1 MLTTMK
7 LFSPLSAQLYEK
19 NEWGG
24 LEDEPVD
31 LGADE
36 ICAYQ
41 GEILEAIKRERL
53 DTEGE
58 RGLAVYLDNE
68 MLKRKVYRMAPTV
81 EEWDGRLWG
90 VLEVQSYGR
99 LSNSDLTAV
108 IQEWSGQE
116 SDGWGEG
123 VGQREIK
130 VDSGGLCVSF
140 WHPGPHFFIKTEQEL
155 KLQSFF
161 FLPIRVQVNI
171 RADEYREKRGYEG
184 ADVELPASRYA
195 LEDALQRARV
205 PEGGSYGLQ
214 RFLKWPPFLSRYLD
228 HSGEK
233 TLEELN
239 LLAGKIAEMDKIQ
252 LATFEGALKLRADG
266 DTDTP
271 ISIRELINY
280 AYNLDSFEFH
290 PGVAGDRDLGK
301 IAMMGGMLD
310 IIDGLPDEAAELL
323 DEQKVG
329 QALRHADQG
338 TFTGSGYVY
347 RGSTDWKEAYD
358 GIHLLD
364 LPEEHSLVSLWL
376 EPVERNHRED
386 GGVWLELPAGETNLQ
401 GALASLGETSFANC
415 RIAGVE
421 SVLPSLEYQLAG
433 DEDIG
438 KLNILSSRLAA
449 FPESKTLMKYKAALE
464 LECFPD
470 LDRMLDITQNLGC
483 YDFDRRIATP
493 TGYAEYLL
501 QEAGFDTTDPA
512 FARFDFAGYGERRF
526 EQDGGTPTQYGAI
539 NRNDKP
545 FIHEY
550 SIPRQGMEMA

>member
-7 LFSPLSAQLYEK
+7 LFSPLSAQLYER

-31 LGADE
+31 IGADE
-36 ICAYQ
+36 LCAYQ
-41 GEILEAIKRERL
+41 GEILKAIKRERL

-68 MLKRKVYRMAPTV
+68 MLKRKVYRMTPTV

-99 LSNSDLTAV
+99 LSNSDLAAV

-123 VGQREIK
+123 FEQREIK

-140 WHPGPHFFIKTEQEL
+140 WHPDPHFFIKTEQEL
-155 KLQSFF
+155 KTQLCP
-161 FLPIRVQVNI
+161 PIRVQVNI

-195 LEDALQRARV
+195 LEDALQRAHV

-214 RFLKWPPFLSRYLD
+214 RFLKWPPFLTRYLS

-239 LLAGKIAEMDKIQ
+239 LLAGKIAGMEDTE
-252 LATFEGALKLRADG
+252 LETYEGALKLQEDG
-266 DTDTP
+266 DANTP
-271 ISIRELINY
+271 IGIRELINY

-290 PGVAGDRDLGK
+290 PGVVGDRDLGK

-323 DEQKVG
+323 DERKVG
-329 QALRHADQG
+329 EALRRADRG

-347 RGSTDWKEAYD
+347 RSSEYWQEAYD
-358 GIHLLD
+358 GIHL
-364 LPEEHSLVSLWL
+364 PEPPEGHGLISLRL
-376 EPVERNHRED
+376 EPVDRKHSGD
-386 GGVWLELPAGETNLQ
+386 SGVWLELPAEEQSLQ
-401 GALASLGETSFANC
+401 QALSSLGETSFANC
-415 RIAGVE
+415 WITGVE
-421 SVLPSLEYQLAG
+421 SILPSLDYQLTG
-433 DEDIG
+433 DEDIN
-438 KLNILSSRLAA
+438 KLNTLAGRMAA
-449 FPESKTLMKYKAALE
+449 FQDSETLMKYKAALE

-470 LDRMLDITQNLGC
+470 LSRMLDITQNLGC
-483 YDFDRRIATP
+483 YDFDRQIATP
-493 TGYAEYLL
+493 TDYTEYLL
-501 QEAGFDTTDPA
+501 QEAGLDTNDPA
-512 FARFDFAGYGERRF
+512 FASFDFAGYGER
-526 EQDGGTPTQYGAI
+526 QLGQGGVTFTQYGTI
-539 NRNDKP
+539 RCNDQP
-545 FIHEY
+545 FIQEY
-550 SIPRQGMEMA
+550 TKPRQGMGMT